1 MKTSE
6 QILIYNFP
14 AISSYNLLVH
24 IDGVRAVVTGLSGYT
39 YPACPGGQVERCRI
53 TINTSGGAKPPVA
66 PE

>member
-1 MKTSE
+1 MQTSNT
-6 QILIYNFP
+6 ILIYNFP
-14 AISSYNLLVH
+14 AISAYNLLVH

-53 TINTSGGAKPPVA
+53 TTSTNAGAKPPVA